1 MPVDLNNPYAL
12 PVQQHLSLTY
22 YNNMVLA
29 LGSDKVIYQS
39 ADQGITW
46 KESSTYAL
54 PSGLQGTVMSLAADS
69 QNRLWLVTDAG
80 EVWLGKK

>member
-1 MPVDLNNPYAL
+1 
-12 PVQQHLSLTY
+12 VQQHLSLTY